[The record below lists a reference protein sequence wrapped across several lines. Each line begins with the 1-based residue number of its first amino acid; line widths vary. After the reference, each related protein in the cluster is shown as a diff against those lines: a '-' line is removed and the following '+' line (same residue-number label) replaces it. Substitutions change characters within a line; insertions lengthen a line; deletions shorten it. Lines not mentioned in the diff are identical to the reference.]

1 MQGDSFNFLGC
12 LLTGDQLA
20 TQNLSASYFMFADF
34 MIISQVSASA
44 KTDVLFFCYILFLH
58 LHVGTSLALSFL
70 LHIGQGSG
78 NRLNHISFFCVLLH
92 APIEKPQNV
101 SNF

>member
-1 MQGDSFNFLGC
+1 VQGDSFNFLGC

-44 KTDVLFFCYILFLH
+44 KTDVLFFLLH
-58 LHVGTSLALSFL
+58 SVLALACWYFL
-70 LHIGQGSG
+70 SSLLPSSCRSRFSQS
-78 NRLNHISFFCVLLH
+78 LKSSFFCVLLH
-92 APIEKPQNV
+92 APIEKLQNV
-101 SNF
+101 SNP

>member
-20 TQNLSASYFMFADF
+20 TQNLSASYYMFADF

-44 KTDVLFFCYILFLH
+44 KTDVLFSVIVCSGTCTLVLPLH
-58 LHVGTSLALSFL
+58 LSFL
-70 LHIGQGSG
+70 LRVVQGS
-78 NRLNHISFFCVLLH
+78 
-92 APIEKPQNV
+92 P
-101 SNF
+101 